1 MSALY
6 KDSRLYYIL
15 GANSLSAIGSGI
27 VMITIPWL
35 LIKESGGETTFGYV
49 SIISTF
55 IMFLLTPFIGQSIDR
70 FSRKSLL
77 LCNEGIGIA
86 VIGIMV
92 IWGFAGQPYRS
103 IHYILIYIA
112 GSFYYLLFYPT
123 IFAFNQ
129 EVFQAEHY
137 KSLSGTMEIQGQL
150 TQVISG
156 AVASFLIEIV
166 SLKWILLVDM
176 LTFAGAFFLF
186 LCIPYVKK
194 KEIKK
199 KITFKKQLF
208 EGIHF
213 MKKRPKF
220 FWFLLA
226 TYMPFIG
233 VMMANYLIPVYIS
246 DILKANA
253 SVYAIEGMMYGVGAV
268 VAGICIP
275 LIMKYVKTEVSIVV
289 TMCIY
294 VISITAM
301 IIEPSVIFL
310 YGLAI
315 FHAIGNAGTRVAR
328 NVLMMEEIPN
338 ELMGRVDS
346 LFRLIGT
353 GIRIVLLMLFTV
365 GVSKVGVMVQFYL
378 LSFILIL
385 SLGIAINY
393 VISKRKF
400 EASISNKSI
409 V

>member
-1 MSALY
+1 MPSLY
-6 KDSRLYYIL
+6 KDSRLYFIL

-49 SIISTF
+49 SIISTL

-77 LCNEGIGIA
+77 LCNEGIRIA

-92 IWGFAGQPYRS
+92 IWGFAGQSYHS

-129 EVFQAEHY
+129 EIFQAEHY

-156 AVASFLIEIV
+156 AAASFLIEIV

-176 LTFAGAFFLF
+176 LTFVGAFFLF

-194 KEIKK
+194 KEVKR

-213 MKKRPKF
+213 MKKRPKL

-275 LIMKYVKTEVSIVV
+275 LIMKYVKIEISIVM
-289 TMCIY
+289 TMLLY
-294 VISITAM
+294 VISITVM
-301 IIEPSVIFL
+301 IVEPSVMLL
-310 YGLAI
+310 YALAI
-315 FHAIGNAGTRVAR
+315 FHAMGNAGTRVAR

-338 ELMGRVDS
+338 EVMGRVDS

-353 GIRIVLLMLFTV
+353 GIRIVLLMLFTA
-365 GVSKVGVMVQFYL
+365 GVSKVGVMVPFYL

-400 EASISNKSI
+400 EASVSNKSI

>member
-1 MSALY
+1 MPSLY
-6 KDSRLYYIL
+6 KDSRLYFIL

-49 SIISTF
+49 SIISTL

-92 IWGFAGQPYRS
+92 IWGFAGQSYHS

-129 EVFQAEHY
+129 EIFQAEHY

-156 AVASFLIEIV
+156 AAASFLIEIV

-176 LTFAGAFFLF
+176 LTFVGAFFLF

-194 KEIKK
+194 KEVKR

-213 MKKRPKF
+213 MKKRPKL

-275 LIMKYVKTEVSIVV
+275 LIMKYVKIEISIVM
-289 TMCIY
+289 TMLLY
-294 VISITAM
+294 VISITVM
-301 IIEPSVIFL
+301 IVEPSVMLL
-310 YGLAI
+310 YALAI
-315 FHAIGNAGTRVAR
+315 FHAMGNAGTRVAR

-338 ELMGRVDS
+338 EVMGRVDS

-353 GIRIVLLMLFTV
+353 GIRIVLLMLFTA
-365 GVSKVGVMVQFYL
+365 GVSKVGVMVPFYL

-400 EASISNKSI
+400 EASVSDKSI

>member
-1 MSALY
+1 MSSLY
-6 KDSRLYYIL
+6 KDSRLYFIL

-49 SIISTF
+49 SIISTL

-92 IWGFAGQPYRS
+92 IWGFAGQSYHS

-129 EVFQAEHY
+129 EIFQAEHY

-156 AVASFLIEIV
+156 AAASFLIEVV

-176 LTFAGAFFLF
+176 LTFVGAFLLF

-213 MKKRPKF
+213 MKKRPKL

-275 LIMKYVKTEVSIVV
+275 LIMKYVKTEVSIVM

-301 IIEPSVIFL
+301 IIEPSVMLL

-338 ELMGRVDS
+338 EVMGRVDS

-353 GIRIVLLMLFTV
+353 GIRIVLLMLFTA
-365 GVSKVGVMVQFYL
+365 GVSKAG
-378 LSFILIL
+378 
-385 SLGIAINY
+385 
-393 VISKRKF
+393 
-400 EASISNKSI
+400 
-409 V
+409 

>member
-1 MSALY
+1 MGICWAIIQFYSLHYYLY
-6 KDSRLYYIL
+6 SRFF
-15 GANSLSAIGSGI
+15 
-27 VMITIPWL
+27 L
-35 LIKESGGETTFGYV
+35 L
-49 SIISTF
+49 SII
-55 IMFLLTPFIGQSIDR
+55 
-70 FSRKSLL
+70 
-77 LCNEGIGIA
+77 
-86 VIGIMV
+86 
-92 IWGFAGQPYRS
+92 
-103 IHYILIYIA
+103 
-112 GSFYYLLFYPT
+112 YYLLFYPT

-129 EVFQAEHY
+129 EIFQSEHY

-156 AVASFLIEIV
+156 AAASFLIEII

-194 KEIKK
+194 KEVKGK
-199 KITFKKQLF
+199 VTFKKQLF

-213 MKKRPKF
+213 MKKRPKL

-246 DILKANA
+246 NILKASA

-268 VAGICIP
+268 LAGISIP
-275 LIMKYVKTEVSIVV
+275 IMMKYVKTEVSIVM
-289 TMCIY
+289 TMFIY

-301 IIEPSVIFL
+301 IIEPSIMLL

-338 ELMGRVDS
+338 EVMGRVDS

-353 GIRIVLLMLFTV
+353 GIRIVLLMLFTAD
-365 GVSKVGVMVQFYL
+365 VSKAGVMIPFYV

-385 SLGIAINY
+385 SLGIAFYY
-393 VISKRKF
+393 VISKRKM
-400 EASISNKSI
+400 EANVSNKSI

>member
-1 MSALY
+1 MSSLY
-6 KDSRLYYIL
+6 HDSRLYYIL

-35 LIKESGGETTFGYV
+35 LIKEGRGETTFGYV
-49 SIISTF
+49 SIVATL

-86 VIGIMV
+86 VIGMMT
-92 IWGFAGQPYRS
+92 IWGFAGQSYHS
-103 IHYILIYIA
+103 IHYIIIYIA

-129 EVFQAEHY
+129 EIFQAEHY

-156 AVASFLIEIV
+156 AAASFLIEIV

-194 KEIKK
+194 KEVKR

-213 MKKRPKF
+213 MKKRPKL

-253 SVYAIEGMMYGVGAV
+253 SVYAIEGAMYGVGAV

-275 LIMKYVKTEVSIVV
+275 LIMKYVKTEVSIVM
-289 TMCIY
+289 TMFIY

-301 IIEPSVIFL
+301 SIEPSVMLL

-338 ELMGRVDS
+338 EVMGRVDS

-353 GIRIVLLMLFTV
+353 GIRIVLLMLFTA
-365 GVSKVGVMVQFYL
+365 GVSKAGVMLPFYV
-378 LSFILIL
+378 LSCILIF
-385 SLGIAINY
+385 SLGIAIYY
-393 VISKRKF
+393 VLSQRKV
-400 EASISNKSI
+400 AANVSNKSI

>member
-1 MSALY
+1 MPSLY
-6 KDSRLYYIL
+6 KDSRLYFIL

-49 SIISTF
+49 SIIATL

-77 LCNEGIGIA
+77 LCNEGIGII
-86 VIGIMV
+86 VIGMMA
-92 IWGFAGQPYRS
+92 IWGFAGQPYHS

-123 IFAFNQ
+123 MFAFNQ
-129 EVFQAEHY
+129 EIFQAEHY

-156 AVASFLIEIV
+156 AAASFLIEII

-176 LTFAGAFFLF
+176 LTFAGAFVLF

-194 KEIKK
+194 KEVKK
-199 KITFKKQLF
+199 KVTFKKQLF

-213 MKKRPKF
+213 MQKRPKF

-233 VMMANYLIPVYIS
+233 VMIANYLIPVYIS
-246 DILKANA
+246 DILKASA

-268 VAGICIP
+268 LAGISIP
-275 LIMKYVKTEVSIVV
+275 IMMKYVKIEISIVM
-289 TMCIY
+289 TMFLY
-294 VISITAM
+294 VISITVM
-301 IIEPSVIFL
+301 IVEPSVMLL
-310 YGLAI
+310 YALAI

-338 ELMGRVDS
+338 EVMGRVDS

-365 GVSKVGVMVQFYL
+365 GVSKVGVMVPFYL

-400 EASISNKSI
+400 EASVSNKSI

>member
-1 MSALY
+1 MSSLY
-6 KDSRLYYIL
+6 HDSRLYYIL

-35 LIKESGGETTFGYV
+35 LIKESGGDTTFGYV
-49 SIISTF
+49 SIVATL

-86 VIGIMV
+86 IIGMMA
-92 IWGFAGQPYRS
+92 IWGFAGQSYNS
-103 IHYILIYIA
+103 IHYIIIYIA

-129 EVFQAEHY
+129 EIFQSEHY

-156 AVASFLIEIV
+156 AAASFLIEIV

-194 KEIKK
+194 KEVKRK
-199 KITFKKQLF
+199 VTFKKQLF

-220 FWFLLA
+220 FWFLIA

-246 DILKANA
+246 DILKASA

-268 VAGICIP
+268 IAGISIP
-275 LIMKYVKTEVSIVV
+275 IMMKYVKIEVSIVM
-289 TMCIY
+289 TMFIY
-294 VISITAM
+294 VISIM
-301 IIEPSVIFL
+301 LL

-353 GIRIVLLMLFTV
+353 GIRIVLLMLFTA
-365 GVSKVGVMVQFYL
+365 GVSKAGVMIPFYV

-385 SLGIAINY
+385 SLGIAFYY
-393 VISKRKF
+393 VISKRKMK
-400 EASISNKSI
+400 ANVSNKSI

>member
-1 MSALY
+1 MSSLY
-6 KDSRLYYIL
+6 HDSRLYYIL

-49 SIISTF
+49 SIISTL
-55 IMFLLTPFIGQSIDR
+55 IMFLLTPFIGQSIDH

-86 VIGIMV
+86 IIGIMV
-92 IWGFAGQPYRS
+92 MWGFAGQSYHS

-129 EVFQAEHY
+129 EIFQAEHY

-156 AVASFLIEIV
+156 AAASFLIEIV

-194 KEIKK
+194 KEVKR

-213 MKKRPKF
+213 MKKRPKL

-233 VMMANYLIPVYIS
+233 VMMAKLFN
-246 DILKANA
+246 
-253 SVYAIEGMMYGVGAV
+253 
-268 VAGICIP
+268 
-275 LIMKYVKTEVSIVV
+275 
-289 TMCIY
+289 
-294 VISITAM
+294 
-301 IIEPSVIFL
+301 
-310 YGLAI
+310 
-315 FHAIGNAGTRVAR
+315 TRVYFGYTQSQCLCICNRGHDVRCRSGCCR
-328 NVLMMEEIPN
+328 NLYSTHNEICQNRSFNRYDDVHLCNFNYRN
-338 ELMGRVDS
+338 E
-346 LFRLIGT
+346 
-353 GIRIVLLMLFTV
+353 
-365 GVSKVGVMVQFYL
+365 Y
-378 LSFILIL
+378 
-385 SLGIAINY
+385 
-393 VISKRKF
+393 
-400 EASISNKSI
+400 
-409 V
+409 

>member
-1 MSALY
+1 MSSLY
-6 KDSRLYYIL
+6 HDSRLYYIL

-49 SIISTF
+49 SIIATL

-92 IWGFAGQPYRS
+92 IWGFAGQPYHS

-129 EVFQAEHY
+129 EIFQA
-137 KSLSGTMEIQGQL
+137 
-150 TQVISG
+150 
-156 AVASFLIEIV
+156 AASFLIEIV

-194 KEIKK
+194 KEVKR

-213 MKKRPKF
+213 MKKRPKL

-253 SVYAIEGMMYGVGAV
+253 SVYAIEGTMYGVGAV

-275 LIMKYVKTEVSIVV
+275 LIMKYVKTEVSIVM
-289 TMCIY
+289 TMFIY

-315 FHAIGNAGTRVAR
+315 FHAVGNAGTRVAR

-338 ELMGRVDS
+338 EVMGRVDS

-353 GIRIVLLMLFTV
+353 GIRIVLLMLFTA
-365 GVSKVGVMVQFYL
+365 GVSKAGVMLPFYV
-378 LSFILIL
+378 LSCILIF
-385 SLGIAINY
+385 SLGIAIYY
-393 VISKRKF
+393 VLSQRKV
-400 EASISNKSI
+400 AANVSNKSI

>member
-1 MSALY
+1 MSSLY
-6 KDSRLYYIL
+6 QDSRLYYIL

-35 LIKESGGETTFGYV
+35 LIKENGGETTFGYV
-49 SIISTF
+49 SIIATL

-92 IWGFAGQPYRS
+92 IWGFAGQPYHS

-129 EVFQAEHY
+129 EIFQAEHY

-156 AVASFLIEIV
+156 AAASFLIEIV

-194 KEIKK
+194 KEVKR

-213 MKKRPKF
+213 MKKRPKL

-253 SVYAIEGMMYGVGAV
+253 SVYAIEGTMYGVGAI

-275 LIMKYVKTEVSIVV
+275 LIMKYVKTEVSIVM
-289 TMCIY
+289 TMFIY

-301 IIEPSVIFL
+301 IIEPSVMLL

-338 ELMGRVDS
+338 EVMGRVDS

-353 GIRIVLLMLFTV
+353 GIRIVLLMLFTA
-365 GVSKVGVMVQFYL
+365 GVSKAGVMLPFYV
-378 LSFILIL
+378 LSCILTF
-385 SLGIAINY
+385 SLGIAIYY
-393 VISKRKF
+393 VLSQRKV
-400 EASISNKSI
+400 AANVSNKSI

>member
-1 MSALY
+1 MSSLY
-6 KDSRLYYIL
+6 KDSRLYFIL

-35 LIKESGGETTFGYV
+35 LIKENGGETTFGYV
-49 SIISTF
+49 SIIATL

-77 LCNEGIGIA
+77 LCNEGIGI
-86 VIGIMV
+86 VIIGMMA
-92 IWGFAGQPYRS
+92 IWGFTGQPYHS

-129 EVFQAEHY
+129 EIFQAEHY
-137 KSLSGTMEIQGQL
+137 KNLSGTMEIQGQL

-156 AVASFLIEIV
+156 AAASFLIEII

-194 KEIKK
+194 KEVKRK
-199 KITFKKQLF
+199 VTFKKQLF

-213 MKKRPKF
+213 MQKRPKF

-246 DILKANA
+246 DLLKASA

-268 VAGICIP
+268 LAGIGIP
-275 LIMKYVKTEVSIVV
+275 IMMKYIKIEVSIVM
-289 TMCIY
+289 TMLIY

-301 IIEPSVIFL
+301 IIEPSVMLL

-338 ELMGRVDS
+338 EVMGRVDS
-346 LFRLIGT
+346 LFRLIGI
-353 GIRIVLLMLFTV
+353 GIRIVLLMLFTA
-365 GVSKVGVMVQFYL
+365 GVSKTGVMLPFYV
-378 LSFILIL
+378 LSCILIF
-385 SLGIAINY
+385 SLGIAIYY
-393 VISKRKF
+393 VLSQRKVGTNV
-400 EASISNKSI
+400 SNKSI

>member
-1 MSALY
+1 MSSLY
-6 KDSRLYYIL
+6 HDSRLYYIL

-49 SIISTF
+49 SIIATL

-77 LCNEGIGIA
+77 LCNEGIGI
-86 VIGIMV
+86 MV
-92 IWGFAGQPYRS
+92 IWGFAGQPYHS

-129 EVFQAEHY
+129 EIFQAEHY

-156 AVASFLIEIV
+156 AAASFLIEIV

-194 KEIKK
+194 KEVKR

-213 MKKRPKF
+213 MKKRPKL

-253 SVYAIEGMMYGVGAV
+253 SVYAIEGTMYGVGAV

-275 LIMKYVKTEVSIVV
+275 LIMKYVKTEVSIVM
-289 TMCIY
+289 TMFIY

-315 FHAIGNAGTRVAR
+315 FHAVGNAGTRVAR

-338 ELMGRVDS
+338 EVMGRVDS

-353 GIRIVLLMLFTV
+353 GIRIVLLMLFTA
-365 GVSKVGVMVQFYL
+365 GVSKAGVMLPFYV
-378 LSFILIL
+378 LSCILIF
-385 SLGIAINY
+385 SLGIAIYY
-393 VISKRKF
+393 VLSQRKV
-400 EASISNKSI
+400 AANVSNKSI

>member
-1 MSALY
+1 MSSLY
-6 KDSRLYYIL
+6 HDSRLYYIL

-49 SIISTF
+49 SIVATL

-86 VIGIMV
+86 IIGMMA
-92 IWGFAGQPYRS
+92 IWGFTGESYNS
-103 IHYILIYIA
+103 IHYIIIYIA

-129 EVFQAEHY
+129 EIFQSEHY

-194 KEIKK
+194 KEVKGK
-199 KITFKKQLF
+199 VTFKKQLF
-208 EGIHF
+208 EGIYF

-246 DILKANA
+246 DILKASA

-268 VAGICIP
+268 IAGISIP
-275 LIMKYVKTEVSIVV
+275 ILMKYVKTEVSIVM
-289 TMCIY
+289 TMLIY

-301 IIEPSVIFL
+301 IIEPSVMLL

-338 ELMGRVDS
+338 EVMGRVDS

-353 GIRIVLLMLFTV
+353 GIRIILLMLFTV
-365 GVSKVGVMVQFYL
+365 GVSKVGVMIPFYL
-378 LSFILIL
+378 LIFILIL
-385 SLGIAINY
+385 SLGIAVYY
-393 VISKRKF
+393 VISKRKV
-400 EASISNKSI
+400 EANVSNKSL

>member
-1 MSALY
+1 MSSLY
-6 KDSRLYYIL
+6 HDSRLYYIL

-35 LIKESGGETTFGYV
+35 LIKESGEETTFGYV
-49 SIISTF
+49 SIIATL

-92 IWGFAGQPYRS
+92 IWGFAGQSYHS

-129 EVFQAEHY
+129 EIFQAEHY

-156 AVASFLIEIV
+156 AAASFLIEIV

-194 KEIKK
+194 KEVKR

-213 MKKRPKF
+213 MKKRPKL

-275 LIMKYVKTEVSIVV
+275 LIMKYVKTEVSIVM
-289 TMCIY
+289 TMFIY

-315 FHAIGNAGTRVAR
+315 FQAVGNAGTRVAR

-338 ELMGRVDS
+338 EVMGRVDS

-353 GIRIVLLMLFTV
+353 GIRIVLLMLFTA
-365 GVSKVGVMVQFYL
+365 GVSKAGVMLPFYV
-378 LSFILIL
+378 LSCILIF
-385 SLGIAINY
+385 SLGIAIYY
-393 VISKRKF
+393 VLSQRKV
-400 EASISNKSI
+400 AANVSNKSI

>member
-1 MSALY
+1 MSSLY
-6 KDSRLYYIL
+6 HDSRLYYIL

-27 VMITIPWL
+27 VMITILWL

-49 SIISTF
+49 SIVATL

-86 VIGIMV
+86 IIGMMA
-92 IWGFAGQPYRS
+92 IWGFAGRSYNS
-103 IHYILIYIA
+103 IHYIIIYIA

-129 EVFQAEHY
+129 EIFQSEHY

-156 AVASFLIEIV
+156 AAASFLIEII

-194 KEIKK
+194 KEVKRK
-199 KITFKKQLF
+199 ATFKKQLF

-213 MKKRPKF
+213 MKKRPKL

-246 DILKANA
+246 DILKASA

-268 VAGICIP
+268 LAGISIP
-275 LIMKYVKTEVSIVV
+275 IMMKYVKIEISIVM
-289 TMCIY
+289 TMVIY

-301 IIEPSVIFL
+301 IIEPSIMLL

-338 ELMGRVDS
+338 EVMGRVDS

-353 GIRIVLLMLFTV
+353 GIRIVLLMLFTA
-365 GVSKVGVMVQFYL
+365 GVSKAGVMIPFYV
-378 LSFILIL
+378 LSCILIL
-385 SLGIAINY
+385 SLGIAFYY
-393 VISKRKF
+393 VISKRKT
-400 EASISNKSI
+400 EANVSNKSI

>member
-1 MSALY
+1 MSSIY
-6 KDSRLYYIL
+6 KDPRLYYIL

-35 LIKESGGETTFGYV
+35 LIKESGGDTTFGYV
-49 SIISTF
+49 SIISTL

-92 IWGFAGQPYRS
+92 IWGFAGQSYQS

-129 EVFQAEHY
+129 EIFQAEHY

-150 TQVISG
+150 TQVIAG
-156 AVASFLIEIV
+156 AAASFLIEII

-176 LTFAGAFFLF
+176 LTFIGAFFLF

-194 KEIKK
+194 KAVKRK
-199 KITFKKQLF
+199 VTFKKQLF

-213 MKKRPKF
+213 MKKRPKL
-220 FWFLLA
+220 FWFLFA

-253 SVYAIEGMMYGVGAV
+253 SVYAKQSMMYGVGAV
-268 VAGICIP
+268 IAGISIP
-275 LIMKYVKTEVSIVV
+275 LIMKYVKTEVSIVM
-289 TMCIY
+289 TMGIY
-294 VISITAM
+294 IISITAM
-301 IIEPSVIFL
+301 VIEPSIMLL

-338 ELMGRVDS
+338 EVMGRVDS

-353 GIRIVLLMLFTV
+353 GIRIVLLMLFTA
-365 GVSKVGVMVQFYL
+365 GVSKVGVMVPFYL

-400 EASISNKSI
+400 EASVSNKSI

>member
-1 MSALY
+1 MSSLY
-6 KDSRLYYIL
+6 QDSRLYYIL

-35 LIKESGGETTFGYV
+35 LIKESGGETAFGYV
-49 SIISTF
+49 SIIATL

-92 IWGFAGQPYRS
+92 IWGFAGQPYHS

-129 EVFQAEHY
+129 EIFQAEHY

-156 AVASFLIEIV
+156 AAASFLIESV

-194 KEIKK
+194 KEVKR

-213 MKKRPKF
+213 MKKRPKL

-253 SVYAIEGMMYGVGAV
+253 SVYAIEGTMYGVGAV

-275 LIMKYVKTEVSIVV
+275 LIMKYVKTEVSIVM
-289 TMCIY
+289 TMFIY

-301 IIEPSVIFL
+301 SIEPSVLFL

-338 ELMGRVDS
+338 EVMGRVDS

-353 GIRIVLLMLFTV
+353 GIRIVLLMLFTA
-365 GVSKVGVMVQFYL
+365 GVSKAGVMLPFYV
-378 LSFILIL
+378 LSCILIF
-385 SLGIAINY
+385 SLGIAIYY
-393 VISKRKF
+393 VLSQRKVRTNV
-400 EASISNKSI
+400 SNKSI
-409 V
+409 I

>member
-1 MSALY
+1 MSSLY
-6 KDSRLYYIL
+6 HDSRLYYIL

-35 LIKESGGETTFGYV
+35 LIKEGGGETTFGYV
-49 SIISTF
+49 SIVATL
-55 IMFLLTPFIGQSIDR
+55 IMFLLAPFIGQSIDR

-86 VIGIMV
+86 VIGMMT
-92 IWGFAGQPYRS
+92 IWGFAGQSYHS
-103 IHYILIYIA
+103 IHYIIIYIA
-112 GSFYYLLFYPT
+112 RSFYYLLFYPT

-129 EVFQAEHY
+129 EIFQAEHY

-156 AVASFLIEIV
+156 AAASFLIEIV

-194 KEIKK
+194 KEVKRK
-199 KITFKKQLF
+199 VPFKKQLF

-213 MKKRPKF
+213 MKKCPKL

-253 SVYAIEGMMYGVGAV
+253 SVYAVEGMMYGVGAV
-268 VAGICIP
+268 IAGISIP
-275 LIMKYVKTEVSIVV
+275 LIMKYVKTEVSIVL
-289 TMCIY
+289 TMIIY
-294 VISITAM
+294 VISITIM
-301 IIEPSVIFL
+301 IIEPSVMLL

-338 ELMGRVDS
+338 EVMGRVDS

-353 GIRIVLLMLFTV
+353 GIRIVLLMVFTA
-365 GVSKVGVMVQFYL
+365 GVSKVGVMLPFYL
-378 LSFILIL
+378 LSCILIL
-385 SLGIAINY
+385 SLGIALYY
-393 VISKRKF
+393 VISQRKIR
-400 EASISNKSI
+400 ADVPNKSL